1 MPGRNF
7 RLQDYAAY
15 LARVGD
21 ATYVDC
27 TRRTDPARA
36 PRVWENLRAVAE
48 AYGPPWILQ
57 IWTKNPRG
65 VMELGGALLERL
77 CAGGTTI
84 TCQLTVTGLGG
95 TELEPR
101 APADALGEAGELL
114 ECIGGPAHCAWRF
127 DPAIAGLDNTARF
140 EALAPRAAALGIKRL
155 VVNFACDPGV
165 YARVDARLAAVFPYW
180 RPGLPGIEPGWK
192 ERTAREIA
200 ARAAALGLA
209 VFCCAEGK
217 ALREA
222 VPDLEPPECGSFTWF
237 CALSGRTPGRRKG
250 RPSRRGCGCAD
261 YFDVGCYGNLR
272 ACHGCLYCYAG

>member
-95 TELEPR
+95 TEL
-101 APADALGEAGELL
+101 
-114 ECIGGPAHCAWRF
+114 
-127 DPAIAGLDNTARF
+127 
-140 EALAPRAAALGIKRL
+140 
-155 VVNFACDPGV
+155 
-165 YARVDARLAAVFPYW
+165 
-180 RPGLPGIEPGWK
+180 
-192 ERTAREIA
+192 
-200 ARAAALGLA
+200 
-209 VFCCAEGK
+209 
-217 ALREA
+217 
-222 VPDLEPPECGSFTWF
+222 
-237 CALSGRTPGRRKG
+237 ALSLIHISEPT
-250 RPSRRGCGCAD
+250 RP
-261 YFDVGCYGNLR
+261 Y
-272 ACHGCLYCYAG
+272 